1 MSGITTL
8 IDTLLHQVLG
18 KRVDLPPPRDLNAPI
33 KAVDPGRGPRE
44 VHSDSRL
51 DARGSSAI
59 TSRES
64 GTRSAVTSP
73 NAGTPPS
80 TITSLSAPAQHIADL
95 LLRFPAPSSAIL
107 PRQPL
112 LNFTPANTLN
122 SAPAN
127 TPAFQSQTTSSP
139 HPTVAINT
147 NVINASAINASAIN
161 ASAINSSAI
170 NPNPTLEAS
179 NGLVSQLATRLSH
192 SVRDSG
198 LFYEAH
204 LAHWLKGDMPR
215 EQLAREPQMW
225 RALLF
230 RPAAAAEANSM
241 LQGMASAPWRASQPS
256 GFLPRE
262 SPLAGVQGDGE
273 PITSGQ
279 PQRTEDLAQSAR
291 QIVHPSLATLVRHQL
306 ELLSTPVL
314 RWEGDVWSGLFMA
327 LMVQPDDR
335 YHDPDRPPSDSQT
348 QDEPQQQAWQA
359 SMRLEVEGLGT
370 VSIDARLQQS
380 RLALTLGA
388 DSTQLRQQ
396 LSQHQQDLT
405 ARLRAHGLD
414 QIDVIVGDSSPIAQ
428 EPPRQGTTNR

>member
-59 TSRES
+59 TSQES
-64 GTRSAVTSP
+64 GTRLGVTSP
-73 NAGTPPS
+73 SAGTPPS
-80 TITSLSAPAQHIADL
+80 TITRLSAPAQHIADL
-95 LLRFPAPSSAIL
+95 LLRFPAPSSAIA

-112 LNFTPANTLN
+112 LHAP
-122 SAPAN
+122 SASMLQPSGV
-127 TPAFQSQTTSSP
+127 PGP
-139 HPTVAINT
+139 LPT
-147 NVINASAINASAIN
+147 NAPPGSTA
-161 ASAINSSAI
+161 
-170 NPNPTLEAS
+170 THGETM
-179 NGLVSQLATRLSH
+179 GLRPEVSQVATQLGS

-230 RPAAAAEANSM
+230 RPHVAAEGNTM
-241 LQGMASAPWRASQPS
+241 MLHNTVLQGMASAPWRASQPS
-256 GFLPRE
+256 GFLPQG
-262 SPLAGVQGDGE
+262 SPLAGIQGDGE
-273 PITSGQ
+273 HITSGQ
-279 PQRTEDLAQSAR
+279 PQRAEDLAQSTR
-291 QIVHPSLATLVRHQL
+291 QIVHPSLAPLVRHQL

-335 YHDPDRPPSDSQT
+335 YHDPDRPPSDPET

-370 VSIDARLQQS
+370 LSIDARLQQS
-380 RLALTLGA
+380 RLSLTLGSNNA
-388 DSTQLRQQ
+388 QLRQQ
-396 LSQHQQDLT
+396 LSQHQQDLA
-405 ARLRAHGLD
+405 ARLRGHGLN
-414 QIDVIVGDSSPIAQ
+414 QIDVIVGDSSFTAQ
-428 EPPRQGTTNR
+428 EPPTDD